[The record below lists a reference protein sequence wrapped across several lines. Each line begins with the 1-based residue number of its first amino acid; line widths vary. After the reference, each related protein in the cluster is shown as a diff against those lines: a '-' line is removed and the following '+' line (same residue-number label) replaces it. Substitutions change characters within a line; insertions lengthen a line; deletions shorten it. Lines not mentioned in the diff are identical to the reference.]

1 MNHLVERLREGEDGL
16 EYAAADEIEELEDRI
31 TALEAALET
40 GADENEDQAAHIA
53 ELKAA
58 LEEAAD
64 EIERLREALWQCGFW
79 ARNAEAD
86 DKMARLKI
94 AHEAEKILSPEYW
107 AFKREDDIA
116 ERWED

>member
-1 MNHLVERLREGEDGL
+1 MDIVERLRRRRLPLDIGQFTIYEDDTDCL
-16 EYAAADEIEELEDRI
+16 
-31 TALEAALET
+31 
-40 GADENEDQAAHIA
+40 
-53 ELKAA
+53 
-58 LEEAAD
+58 EAAD